1 MVESNTIAEV
11 DHGESVW
18 PYPVFE
24 LASFPETMT
33 PQQAFGADNLNV
45 AIIPTDS
52 KIEIIHRS
60 EFKDPDLLKRCQG
73 PGDWFWRWKS
83 LPDFVGRMYGF
94 ATPQAAAIDG
104 VWEELAWKKHLME
117 SEGMQ
122 QDQWPS
128 WMPGQKWERR

>member
-1 MVESNTIAEV
+1 MIESSAIATTN
-11 DHGESVW
+11 HGEAVW

-24 LASFPETMT
+24 QANFAEKMT
-33 PQQAFGADNLNV
+33 PQEAFDATNL
-45 AIIPTDS
+45 IIGEIPSDS

-60 EFKDPDLLKRCQG
+60 GFKDPDLLKRCQG

-117 SEGMQ
+117 SEGMC
-122 QDQWPS
+122 QDQWAS